1 MDKTP
6 IELKLINDLNFVL
19 NLNEKKTKDIVKL
32 KRIIK
37 EQNNLIKQYRNR
49 FRQLES
55 NIEELNITNNKLN
68 NIYVYINHNNN
79 NYILKCFI
87 IKV

>member
-37 EQNNLIKQYRNR
+37 EQNNLIKQYKNR
-49 FRQLES
+49 FKQLES

-68 NIYVYINHNNN
+68 NIYVLHQS
-79 NYILKCFI
+79 
-87 IKV
+87 

>member
-19 NLNEKKTKDIVKL
+19 NLNEKKTKDILKL

-68 NIYVYINHNNN
+68 NIYVLHQS
-79 NYILKCFI
+79 
-87 IKV
+87 

>member
-68 NIYVYINHNNN
+68 NIYVLHQS
-79 NYILKCFI
+79 
-87 IKV
+87 

>member
-19 NLNEKKTKDIVKL
+19 NLNEKKTKDILKL

-37 EQNNLIKQYRNR
+37 EQDNLIKQYRNR
-49 FRQLES
+49 FRQFES
-55 NIEELNITNNKLN
+55 NIKELNITNNKLN
-68 NIYVYINHNNN
+68 NIYVLHQS
-79 NYILKCFI
+79 
-87 IKV
+87 

>member
-19 NLNEKKTKDIVKL
+19 NLNEKKTKDILKL

-37 EQNNLIKQYRNR
+37 EQDNLIKQYRNR

-68 NIYVYINHNNN
+68 NIYVLHQS
-79 NYILKCFI
+79 
-87 IKV
+87 

>member
-19 NLNEKKTKDIVKL
+19 NLNEKKTKDILKL

-37 EQNNLIKQYRNR
+37 EQDNLIKQYRNR

-55 NIEELNITNNKLN
+55 NIEELNIKNNKLN
-68 NIYVYINHNNN
+68 NIYVLHQS
-79 NYILKCFI
+79 
-87 IKV
+87 